1 MEIPVGLP
9 SSLLERRP
17 DVREAEQQV
26 RAANAEIGAAIGDFF
41 PRIGL
46 TAFYGGTSTGLKK
59 LCTSGANI
67 WSAAATAAGPVLY
80 RRPINRPLPANQSRL
95 GRNQDPVPAN
105 RPQRLPRGVRRA
117 HLPPPIRRRASRANP
132 GRRCWARRC
141 GVGDGALQRRQGQLL
156 RGSRGPAATLPRRK
170 LPVTDRSGAPA
181 HRRST
186 LRSPRRRLVAQGFR
200 VVQNKRRSRTDE
212 QVLSSYRGE
221 HPIANASL
229 HSLFSQHEK

>member
-67 WSAAATAAGPVLY
+67 WSAAATAA
-80 RRPINRPLPANQSRL
+80 
-95 GRNQDPVPAN
+95 
-105 RPQRLPRGVRRA
+105 
-117 HLPPPIRRRASRANP
+117 
-132 GRRCWARRC
+132 
-141 GVGDGALQRRQGQLL
+141 
-156 RGSRGPAATLPRRK
+156 
-170 LPVTDRSGAPA
+170 APS
-181 HRRST
+181 RST
-186 LRSPRRRLVAQGFR
+186 SASSTTWRNRSTCADRIP
-200 VVQNKRRSRTDE
+200 SRTSTSVRTSATARSV
-212 QVLSSYRGE
+212 Q
-221 HPIANASL
+221 SL
-229 HSLFSQHEK
+229 GPGSLGTS